1 MEKEMMEKVNE
12 ILKANGKRELSMDEL
27 DKVVGGDQPI
37 IYHIGQCTSEEDIN
51 YYVYTFIAGIENSFG
66 KDIAA
71 DIIKTQI
78 PSYDIEKYYR
88 SGDLDTLHNFLCQHW
103 ERGWTGF

>member
-1 MEKEMMEKVNE
+1 MDKEMMNKVNDV
-12 ILKANGKRELSMDEL
+12 LKAKGMRELSMDEM
-27 DKVVGGDQPI
+27 DKVNGGGDGI

-51 YYVYTFIAGIENSFG
+51 YYVYTFIASIENSFG

-78 PSYDIEKYYR
+78 SHSEDHRPSWGNSACLQAYNGN
-88 SGDLDTLHNFLCQHW
+88 SAQ
-103 ERGWTGF
+103 

>member
-1 MEKEMMEKVNE
+1 MDKEMMNKVNDV
-12 ILKANGKRELSMDEL
+12 LKAKGMRELSMDEM
-27 DKVVGGDQPI
+27 DKVNGGGDGI

-51 YYVYTFIAGIENSFG
+51 SYVYDFVASIENSFG
-66 KDIAA
+66 KDVAA

-88 SGDLDTLHNFLCQHW
+88 RGDLDTLHNFLCQHW
-103 ERGWTGF
+103 ERGWTGY

>member
-1 MEKEMMEKVNE
+1 MSENKDM
-12 ILKANGKRELSMDEL
+12 RELSLDEM
-27 DKVVGGDQPI
+27 DKVSGGAQPI

-51 YYVYTFIAGIENSFG
+51 YYVYTYIASIEKSFG

-71 DIIKTQI
+71 DIIKKQI
-78 PSYDIEKYYR
+78 PSYDIERYYR

-103 ERGWTGF
+103 ERGFNGF